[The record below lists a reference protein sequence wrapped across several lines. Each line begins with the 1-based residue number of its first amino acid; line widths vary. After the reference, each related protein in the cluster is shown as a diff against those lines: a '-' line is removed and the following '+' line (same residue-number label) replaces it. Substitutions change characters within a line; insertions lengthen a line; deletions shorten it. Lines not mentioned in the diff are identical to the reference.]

1 MRSTSFNS
9 NKSGPQDV
17 DGKEYIDFI
26 GMFSA
31 VNTGH
36 CHPHIQRAVVEQLNK
51 GMIGPVRKYASSH
64 LADLRCCQKLH
75 W

>member
-1 MRSTSFNS
+1 MGELYERWKTCNPQISTLTRT
-9 NKSGPQDV
+9 QDV

-36 CHPHIQRAVVEQLNK
+36 CHPYIQEALIEQLKK
-51 GMIGPVRKYASSH
+51 GIPGESKV
-64 LADLRCCQKLH
+64 CKLPYS
-75 W
+75 